1 MRKRRV
7 SIFLAVVMLFSLF
20 LPSTSFGAVEPTS
33 FKVSGYV
40 SPNFTSEF
48 ASKSIKA
55 GFKVEIVEA
64 KLSAITDDDGYF
76 EFAGVQKAQSYTLR
90 ITKPAFLKRE
100 AAFDLNKDRQFGSL
114 ISPLELMA
122 GDLIV
127 DDAVNILDIMDLIKS
142 FQTITGGEKYKAE
155 RDLNSDDSINFG
167 DINLIAMNFN
177 KSSADYLPFTI
188 YNYNDPSMPV
198 DERVNNLYAQMTLE
212 EKVGQMIQ
220 TSKDK
225 AKPEEIKKYDVG
237 SVISGGGEAPVIDTP
252 EGWRKM
258 ISSYQDAALST
269 RLGIPILYGTDAVHG
284 NNNAAGAVILPHN
297 IGLGAA
303 NDPELMT
310 EIGKVTAEEML
321 STGIL
326 WNFSPCIAVAR
337 DERWGRTYESYGE
350 NADLVNRLSVPVY
363 KELQEEYGIT
373 TTAKHFLADG
383 GTTGGVDQG
392 DAKISEEELRRIHL
406 PVYEKAIEAGVKS
419 VMVSF
424 SSWNGV
430 KNHENKYL
438 ITDLLK
444 GELGFKGIVLSDWE
458 AIHQVSGNT
467 LYDKVVK
474 SVNAGVDMLMEPYD
488 WQECIEILKSAIDLR
503 DISTE
508 RLEDAVKRILRVKFE
523 MGLFESPMGDI
534 SKVTS
539 DYGSEE
545 HREIARKAVRES
557 LVLLKNENDILPL
570 RKNAKVFITGPAA
583 NDVGV
588 QCGGWT
594 KSWQGGM
601 DDKASSKKL
610 VPGTTIQEGFEE
622 ILGINFGE
630 VITNPAKAKDAD
642 VAVVVIGEKP
652 YAESAGDDD
661 NELALSGGKVVLPG
675 NLEAIKQAKD
685 LGLPIVTIM
694 VSGRPRIINDVL
706 NDSSAFVQA
715 WLPGSE
721 GAAVADVLFGDCNFK
736 GKLPCTWPAS
746 YDQLPINA
754 DDMGDKVPLFPY
766 GFGLEMDL
774 SKPTSTPTATPV
786 PTPKPTQ
793 INELRVLTENTTTI
807 GDWTLYNVS
816 NASVTEEIYYS
827 VESVTNAVY
836 GAGIE
841 IGNTGASEDDIQ
853 LIHTNPYNLES
864 GEYQLTL
871 GVKSTVARKVRV
883 VVEKDDETMEAV
895 ADKVVDLAV
904 GHNTV
909 TVPVQVKNN
918 AAVKLS
924 LRLGSFEAD
933 GQLAAHIVS
942 INTEADFER
951 TGDYVDP
958 GAPVQE
964 DPNRFKNKVANG
976 DFSKGKDGWWGL
988 DVVNGE
994 GVVSV
999 AGGKTNPWDVMCGY
1013 YTPMA
1018 VKAGRTFKLS
1028 IDIASDMEQSVKFQV
1043 ANADNNDAELTL
1055 KTINVPGDK
1064 TMHTYTFED
1073 FEVSEDCNIKL
1084 ALQMG
1089 GYGAE
1094 GENYQIRVDNAQVCE
1109 IPKVKDVAVNG
1120 DFSQGKGWCWTNKS
1134 TLEIV
1139 DGVAEITLSGGTA
1152 NPWDV
1157 MFGNPAPFQLE
1168 KGRTYTFSFD
1178 IKSEV
1183 EQDIG
1188 FQIVDASDNQLIMKT
1203 VHVPADGEMH
1213 TFTFNELE
1221 VSENCLG
1228 KWAFQFGAAGKADQT
1243 YKISVDNIKITY
1255 PDLEVVVVDDDPYAN
1270 LIKNGDFSATPGTK
1284 YWGVFTAEGGVGTL
1298 GSTDGE
1304 GVVNITNTGSVEYAV
1319 QIFQDGIK
1327 LYKGN
1332 KYKLSFRYKA
1342 NVERGG
1348 QLRIQQNGGTYAGY
1362 LDDKSLNFTTE
1373 WQNYEKEFTMDY
1385 DTDKTARLCFNLGAL
1400 EAAEVDQNI
1409 FFDDLKLVM
1418 TEGTIPGE
1426 EKPNPIRL
1434 NQVGYRFDDR
1444 KEAFVISEER
1454 TFKLYTDD
1462 GKLVLTGNL
1471 PVYTV
1476 DAKGEPCVDPKS
1488 GDIVRIANFT
1498 AIAYDGN
1505 FYVQVRADKSPTFAI
1520 NESVYDDLTAAVL
1533 KMYYYQRC
1541 GGVGL
1546 DYLYVG
1552 EKFAHDPCHT
1562 GKAIY
1567 YNEQDPLYGLVEIDV
1582 SGGWHDAGDYGR
1594 YITPAAKAVADLLL
1608 TAEYFPTTKD
1618 MNSGAPEKLMKEAR
1632 YELEWMLKMQHP
1644 VSGGVYHKVTTKNHA
1659 AMTTLPED
1667 DKDQLYLSPVS
1678 KQATGDFAAVMAY
1691 AYTMYKNTDSIFAR
1705 KCLKAAELAWMWIEQ
1720 HPRDDAYVDP
1730 SFFGTGTYNDS
1741 NSKDECY
1748 WAAAELYRATQNS
1761 KYLDYMTSNSL
1772 PSAGF
1777 GWADMGSYALVSY
1790 LNNEAVDKNS
1800 NMYKKIRNRFIV
1812 DANNVVSTW
1821 KNDGYKVGLDN
1832 YVWGSNKDLADRTMI
1847 LIIAN
1852 KLLPNANYSEAVMDQ
1867 LNYFL
1872 GRNANDISYVT
1883 GYGEKAAKHP
1893 HHRQSVILQQAVPG
1907 MLVGGP
1913 NGSIMDVTGDPVSQ
1927 MVNENTPPAK
1937 CYADVD
1943 GSYATNEICIYWN
1956 SPLVFIMGYIYEQ

>member
-7 SIFLAVVMLFSLF
+7 SVFLAVVMLFSLF
-20 LPSTSFGAVEPTS
+20 LPSTSFGAEAPTS
-33 FKVSGYV
+33 YKVSGYI
-40 SPNFTSEF
+40 SPDFDSEY
-48 ASKSIKA
+48 ASKSIKE

-64 KLSAITDDDGYF
+64 ELSAITDDDGYF
-76 EFAGVQKAQSYTLR
+76 EFTDVSKSESYTLR
-90 ITKPAFLKRE
+90 ITKESFLKRE
-100 AAFDLNKDRQFGSL
+100 ATFDLNKDRQFGS
-114 ISPLELMA
+114 INSPLEMMV
-122 GDLIV
+122 GDLVV
-127 DDAVNILDIMDLIKS
+127 DGAVNILDIMDLIQS
-142 FQTITGGEKYKAE
+142 FQTIPGDPKYKAG
-155 RDLNSDDSINFG
+155 RDVNSDNSVNFA
-167 DINLIAMNFN
+167 DVNLLVMHFN
-177 KSSADYLPFTI
+177 KSSSDYLPFTI

-198 DERVNNLYAQMTLE
+198 EERVNNLYAQMTVD
-212 EKVGQMIQ
+212 EKIGQMIQ
-220 TSKDK
+220 TSKDQ
-225 AKPEEIKKYDVG
+225 AKPEEIKKYYVG
-237 SVISGGGEAPVIDTP
+237 SVISGGGEVPVDNTP
-252 EGWRKM
+252 EGWQKM
-258 ISSYQDAALST
+258 VRSYQNAAMST
-269 RLGIPILYGTDAVHG
+269 RMGIPILYGTDAVHG
-284 NNNAAGAVILPHN
+284 HNNAAGAVIFPHN

-303 NDPELMT
+303 NNPELMS

-321 STGIL
+321 STGVL
-326 WNFSPCIAVAR
+326 WNFSPCISVAR
-337 DERWGRTYESYGE
+337 DERWGRTYESFGE
-350 NADLVNRLSVPVY
+350 NAEIVNRLSAPMF
-363 KELQEEYGIT
+363 KEFQENYGIV
-373 TTAKHFLADG
+373 TTAKHYIADG

-392 DAKISEEELRRIHL
+392 DAKISEEELREVHL
-406 PVYEKAIEAGVKS
+406 PVYKKAIENGVKS

-444 GELGFKGIVLSDWE
+444 GELEFKGIVFSDWE
-458 AIHQVSGNT
+458 AVHQVSGDT

-474 SVNAGVDMLMEPYD
+474 TVNAGVDMLMEPYC
-488 WQECIEILKSAIDLR
+488 WQDCIEILRSAVALR
-503 DISTE
+503 DISPE
-508 RLEDAVKRILRVKFE
+508 RLEDAVKRILKVKFE
-523 MGLFESPMGDI
+523 MGLFENPLGDI

-539 DYGSEE
+539 DFGSEE
-545 HREIARKAVRES
+545 HKEIARKAVRES
-557 LVLLKNENDILPL
+557 LVLLKNENNILPL
-570 RKNAKVFITGPAA
+570 RKDAKVFLTGPAA

-594 KSWQGGM
+594 KTWQGGM
-601 DDKASSKKL
+601 DDKVSGKKL
-610 VPGTTIQEGFEE
+610 IPGTTIQEGFEE

-630 VITNPAKAKDAD
+630 VITNPARAKDAD

-652 YAESAGDDD
+652 YAEMKGDDD
-661 NELALSGGKVVLPG
+661 NKLALSGGNIVLPG
-675 NLEAIKQAKD
+675 NLEAVKQAKD
-685 LGLPIVTIM
+685 LGLPIVTVMI
-694 VSGRPRIINDVL
+694 SGRPRIINDVL

-721 GAAVADVLFGDCNFK
+721 GAAIADVLFGDYNFK
-736 GKLPCTWPAS
+736 GKLPCTWPKS

-754 DDMGDKVPLFPY
+754 DDLGDKEPLFPY
-766 GFGLEMDL
+766 GYGLEMDL
-774 SKPTSTPTATPV
+774 SMPSDTTPTATPV

-793 INELRVLTENTTTI
+793 ITELRTLTEDTRTI

-816 NASVTEEIYYS
+816 NASVTEENYS
-827 VESVTNAVY
+827 QESVTDAVY
-836 GAGIE
+836 GAGIVIE
-841 IGNTGASEDDIQ
+841 NTGASEDDIQ
-853 LIHTNPYNLES
+853 LIHTNPYDLES
-864 GEYQLTL
+864 GEYELTL
-871 GVKSTVARKVRV
+871 GVESSAARKARV
-883 VVEKDDETMEAV
+883 AVEKDDQTMEAI
-895 ADKVVDLAV
+895 ADRVVDLAV
-904 GHNTV
+904 GQNTV
-909 TVPVQVKNN
+909 TVPVKLKNN

-924 LRLGSFEAD
+924 LRLGYFEED
-933 GQLAAHIVS
+933 GQMAAHTVS
-942 INTEADFER
+942 INTHADFKR
-951 TGDYVDP
+951 IGDYVDP
-958 GAPVQE
+958 VVPVQE
-964 DPNRFKNKVANG
+964 DPDRYKNKVANG

-988 DVVNGE
+988 DVVDGE

-999 AGGKTNPWDVMCGY
+999 PGGKANPWDVMCGY
-1013 YTPMA
+1013 YIPMA

-1028 IDIASDMEQSVKFQV
+1028 IDIASDKEQIVKFQV
-1043 ANADNNDAELTL
+1043 VNADNNDAELVL
-1055 KTINVPGDK
+1055 KNINVPGDK

-1094 GENYQIRVDNAQVCE
+1094 DENYEIRIDNAQVCE
-1109 IPKVKDVAVNG
+1109 IPKVIDVAVNG
-1120 DFSQGKGWCWTNKS
+1120 DFSQGKGWCWANKS
-1134 TLEIV
+1134 TLDVV
-1139 DGVAEITLSGGTA
+1139 DGVAEVTLNGGTA

-1183 EQDIG
+1183 EQDVS
-1188 FQIVDASDNQLIMKT
+1188 FQIVDANDNQLIMKT
-1203 VHVPADGEMH
+1203 VHVPADGKMH
-1213 TFTFNELE
+1213 TFSFNELE

-1228 KWAFQFGAAGKADQT
+1228 KWAFQIGAAGKADQT

-1255 PDLEVVVVDDDPYAN
+1255 PDLVITAPSDDPYAN
-1270 LIKNGDFSATPGTK
+1270 LVKNGDFSAEPGTK
-1284 YWGVFTAEGGVGTL
+1284 YWGIFTAEGGVGTL
-1298 GSTDGE
+1298 SSKNGE
-1304 GVVNITNTGSVEYAV
+1304 GIVSITNTGSVQYAI
-1319 QIFQDGIK
+1319 QFFQDGIK

-1342 NVERGG
+1342 NVERSG
-1348 QLRIQQNGGTYAGY
+1348 QLRIQQNGGTYTGY
-1362 LDDKSLNFTTE
+1362 LEDSALNFTEE
-1373 WQNYEKEFTMDY
+1373 WQDYEKEFTMEY
-1385 DTDKTARLCFNLGAL
+1385 DTDKSARLCFNLGAL
-1400 EAAEVDQNI
+1400 EATKVDQNI
-1409 FFDDLKLVM
+1409 YFDDFKLVM
-1418 TEGTIPGE
+1418 TEGIIPGE

-1444 KEAFVISEER
+1444 KEAFIIAEER
-1454 TFKLYTDD
+1454 TFKLYTADD
-1462 GKLVLTGNL
+1462 KLVMTGNL

-1476 DAKGEPCVDPKS
+1476 DVNGEPCVDANS

-1498 AIAYDGN
+1498 AIAFDGS
-1505 FYVQVRADKSPTFAI
+1505 FYVKVRADKSPTFAI
-1520 NESVYDDLTAAVL
+1520 NENVYDDLTAAVL
-1533 KMYYYQRC
+1533 KLFYYQRC
-1541 GGVGL
+1541 GGDGL

-1562 GKAIY
+1562 GKAKY
-1567 YNEQDPLYGLVEIDV
+1567 YDRTNPVYGQVEIDV

-1608 TAEYFPTTKD
+1608 TAEYFPTMKNMD
-1618 MNSGAPEKLMKEAR
+1618 SGAPERLMKEAR

-1644 VSGGVYHKVTTKNHA
+1644 VTGGVYHKVTTRNHA
-1659 AMTTLPED
+1659 SMTVLPED

-1678 KQATGDFAAVMAY
+1678 KPATADFAAVMAY

-1720 HPRDDAYVDP
+1720 HPSDNAYVDP
-1730 SFFGTGTYNDS
+1730 SFFGTGDYNDS

-1748 WAAAELYRATQNS
+1748 WAAAELYRATNNS
-1761 KYLDYMTSNSL
+1761 KYLNYLTSNPL

-1812 DANNVVSTW
+1812 DANNIVSTW
-1821 KNDGYKVGLDN
+1821 KNDGYKVALD
-1832 YVWGSNKDLADRTMI
+1832 YYTWGSNKDLADRAMI

-1852 KLLPNANYSEAVMDQ
+1852 KLMPNANYGEAVMDQ

-1883 GYGEKAAKHP
+1883 GFGEKAAKHP

-1913 NGSIMDVTGDPVSQ
+1913 NGSIMDVTGDPVSL

-1956 SPLVFIMGYIYEQ
+1956 SPLVFMMGYIYEQ